1 MSRPD
6 TKALILDAAE
16 QLFAERSFAA
26 VSMRDITSAAGV
38 NLAAVN
44 YHFGSKEELLAALFI
59 ARVTP
64 LNRERAGLLREAE
77 ARGNGIAAL
86 EDILHALLSPP
97 LRWWLGPD
105 AGRSASARFLMRA
118 HAETSP
124 GIRQVMD
131 KDVSHLQRFVL
142 ALGRALPALSHEEI
156 CWRLHFTLG
165 TMHYTISERQRL
177 DSLSTGACNL
187 TDTEAVIGE
196 IVAFA
201 AAGFRANG
209 ASRSAASGSHEPRK
223 TVVAARR

>member
-6 TKALILDAAE
+6 TKALILDTAE
-16 QLFAERSFAA
+16 LLFAERSFAS

-44 YHFGSKEELLAALFI
+44 YHFGTKDELIAALFI

-64 LNRERAGLLREAE
+64 LNRERAVLLREAE
-77 ARGNGIAAL
+77 SHGDGIAAL
-86 EDILHALLSPP
+86 EDILRALLGPP

-105 AGRSASARFLMRA
+105 AGRSAAARFLMRA
-118 HAETSP
+118 HAETTP

-131 KDVSHLQRFVL
+131 KDVSHLQRFLL
-142 ALGRALPALSHEEI
+142 ALARALPNLSHEAI

-165 TMHYTISERQRL
+165 TMHHTISERQRL
-177 DSLSTGACNL
+177 DALSTGACDL
-187 TDTEAVIGE
+187 TEPEAVVSQ

-201 AAGFRANG
+201 AAGFRAAAEAG
-209 ASRSAASGSHEPRK
+209 PPCARSRRNP
-223 TVVAARR
+223 